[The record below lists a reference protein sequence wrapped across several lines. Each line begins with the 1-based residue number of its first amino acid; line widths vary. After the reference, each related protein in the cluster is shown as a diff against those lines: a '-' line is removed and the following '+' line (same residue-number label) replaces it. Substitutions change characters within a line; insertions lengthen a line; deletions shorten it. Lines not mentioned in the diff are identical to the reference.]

1 VDVFGSSD
9 LDDAL
14 DSLRELLAP
23 NREARPMTRSKL
35 VGITAV
41 TLLWGMTLP
50 AHATPPMLK
59 QAKDAGLPA
68 KNCQYC
74 HAVAVPKK
82 ETFKLDELNDRG
94 KWLMTEK
101 DKTKAKDIDAGWLKN
116 YPGAK

>member
-1 VDVFGSSD
+1 MTDSKRVTVAAVSVASG
-9 LDDAL
+9 AL
-14 DSLRELLAP
+14 ISLLAAAP
-23 NREARPMTRSKL
+23 
-35 VGITAV
+35 VG
-41 TLLWGMTLP
+41 
-50 AHATPPMLK
+50 ATPQMLS
-59 QAKDAGLPA
+59 QAKAAGLPA

-74 HAVAVPKK
+74 HTVAVPKK